1 MFDCSIFT
9 EYDDRDLSSMSE
21 NISNKWRSRL
31 TKEQS
36 KKLKKSRSEQ
46 TQTKVMT
53 LTKEEKK
60 QISIANETMDLVSF
74 HFRMRS
80 FPFFKIFHLWLAKF
94 LSYFSIFLT

>member
-9 EYDDRDLSSMSE
+9 EYDDRDLSCMSE

-46 TQTKVMT
+46 SQAKVTT

-60 QISIANETMDLVSF
+60 HILIANETLDLV
-74 HFRMRS
+74 RKMG
-80 FPFFKIFHLWLAKF
+80 
-94 LSYFSIFLT
+94 